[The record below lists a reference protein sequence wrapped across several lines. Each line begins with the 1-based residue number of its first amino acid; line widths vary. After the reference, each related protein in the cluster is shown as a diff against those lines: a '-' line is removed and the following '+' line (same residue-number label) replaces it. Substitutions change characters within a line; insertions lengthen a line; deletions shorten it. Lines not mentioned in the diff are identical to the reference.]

1 MEDAARDFH
10 GQGFAVVPP
19 FLDPARLQAA
29 AERIEAIRR
38 EAPVL
43 PEPLRRRLLF
53 ERELP
58 AAKRQGIAPEATGDA
73 LFLLGDPPAFDPL
86 FATLVADPGLVE
98 LARHLLG
105 TREIRHHFSNVT
117 MKSARVGSGIAW
129 HRDFPNAYLCP
140 KGSSFLR
147 LMICLDGMDA
157 ENGATRFV
165 VDSHRIS
172 DDEARH
178 AVAARAAESPEAR
191 IAAAHVLPGAVVA
204 IHPKSVHGGPPNAS
218 PRPRRNLV
226 IQWGR
231 ADDPVEIP
239 EGIDE
244 TLAGFSTSQIEEH
257 LASRGFA
264 TH

>member
-10 GQGFAVVPP
+10 GQGFAVLPP
-19 FLDPARLQAA
+19 FLDPILLHAA
-29 AERIEAIRR
+29 TERIEAIRR
-38 EAPVL
+38 TAPTL
-43 PEPLRRRLLF
+43 PEPLRRRLIF

-86 FATLVADPGLVE
+86 FAALAVDPGLVE

-105 TREIRHHFSNVT
+105 TREIRYHFGNVT
-117 MKSARVGSGIAW
+117 MKSARVGSGISW
-129 HRDFPNAYLCP
+129 HRDFPNQYLCP
-140 KGSSFLR
+140 QSSSFLR
-147 LMICLDGMDA
+147 LMVCLDGMDA

-172 DDEARH
+172 DGNART
-178 AVAARAAESPEAR
+178 AVATREAEAPAARMATAYGP
-191 IAAAHVLPGAVVA
+191 PGTVVI
-204 IHPKSVHGGPPNAS
+204 IHPKSVHGGPPNTS

-231 ADDPVEIP
+231 ADDSPEIP

-244 TLAGFSTSQIEEH
+244 TLAGFSVAEIEAW
-257 LASRGFA
+257 LKRPAAAS
-264 TH
+264 